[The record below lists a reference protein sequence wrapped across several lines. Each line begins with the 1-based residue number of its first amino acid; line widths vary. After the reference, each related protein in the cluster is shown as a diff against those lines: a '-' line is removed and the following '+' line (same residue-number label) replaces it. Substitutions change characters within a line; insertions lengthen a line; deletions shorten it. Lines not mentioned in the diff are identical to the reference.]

1 MEGWKE
7 VGREWAWGGG
17 RGRRREEGPQ
27 HFESRILESRVARMS
42 HAKRARSPQVRGM
55 SEPGVPRT
63 SHAKWARAFREP
75 HLGTQSFRGHSWRL
89 VSHGCIT
96 MQFCQRPGSPV
107 ARNGSL
113 MAGWPDRCSRCF
125 GLFLRPFPPLFLPP
139 SLLLPFLPPGGFD
152 TIWAWFVS
160 VHSVLQ
166 TSVLDTLTSD
176 GWIATRWFPLQKRN
190 WQP

>member
-125 GLFLRPFPPLFLPP
+125 GLFLRPFPPCLSSSLPP
-139 SLLLPFLPPGGFD
+139 PPLPSPL
-152 TIWAWFVS
+152 V
-160 VHSVLQ
+160 VLIRFG
-166 TSVLDTLTSD
+166 LDSYLSTLCS
-176 GWIATRWFPLQKRN
+176 RPLCSTF
-190 WQP
+190 